1 MRANLLFCGKR
12 EFSPPACRA
21 AYLLHYT
28 NNSHGCQWLLRQR
41 IRPSLYLVIAQKEA
55 TGGHFCPLLLDA
67 FNAVS
72 SPEESVWMAI
82 PSAAAMLRPVSR
94 RQLSLTHLSFAPA
107 GSFREQSI
115 PCSDSRFGMPIGDAV
130 SDGSVS
136 AQAAIRRISH
146 QSIKSP
152 PLPLSLPPLESEKP
166 PPSPLPSLQLSLQLS
181 LLSESDAT
189 GAGGLAPATSRLTE
203 SMA

>member
-1 MRANLLFCGKR
+1 MTSSILQQEGALFHCL
-12 EFSPPACRA
+12 F
-21 AYLLHYT
+21 
-28 NNSHGCQWLLRQR
+28 
-41 IRPSLYLVIAQKEA
+41 
-55 TGGHFCPLLLDA
+55 FCKQSISARCFFVLSARLP
-67 FNAVS
+67 V
-72 SPEESVWMAI
+72 PKESVRMAI
-82 PSAAAMLRPVSR
+82 PSATSMLRPVSR
-94 RQLSLTHLSFAPA
+94 RRLSLTHLSCAPA

-115 PCSDSRFGMPIGDAV
+115 PCSDSRFGMPTDDAV
-130 SDGSVS
+130 SDGAVS
-136 AQAAIRRISH
+136 AQAAIRRIGP
-146 QSIKSP
+146 QSMKSP